1 MRTFLLGLFLFLIV
15 FEVILQFSAKI
26 LNPYGNYPEFFEL
39 AKIQIKE
46 QRPESTIYFVGDS
59 TIFGG
64 GASDEKIYSLP
75 AQFKKLLERA
85 GNSYQVINLGYPG
98 TTGKEHLEVLRLLPH
113 KSKIIIRTGINDSWK
128 RHENYQLHVLGNY
141 FEIRTLKLAMIF
153 WYGWMRDEK
162 SESATRSYFEEL
174 TDMAKKKSLDLYFL
188 DYFLG
193 EKTFMNTFFEDYSNF
208 IPLAKILNKS
218 GFADKNSRISRR
230 FLSYDLVH
238 ANDLGYQLQ
247 AQTVFN
253 WFASRSKFNLSPNQ
267 KFKLTVDEEALKAL
281 EVTLN
286 SWLHRLREKQLES
299 VELFPFA
306 MKAAWQYYIATGDES
321 VKSIYDK
328 LANIYINIFHSIY
341 PITYTFNRLDRLNIS
356 NPNDAGELDLDASK
370 MNAWFQLIRIFAHRS
385 NHDYVSEYLLK
396 FPDIMKMN
404 KTYSDY
410 EKLTSPHPLELC
422 PLLLKETG
430 FKKEYFSALKDWKD
444 IFHGDFDINYI
455 NKENWKICGDG
466 SLH

>member
-1 MRTFLLGLFLFLIV
+1 MERVG
-15 FEVILQFSAKI
+15 
-26 LNPYGNYPEFFEL
+26 NP
-39 AKIQIKE
+39 
-46 QRPESTIYFVGDS
+46 
-59 TIFGG
+59 
-64 GASDEKIYSLP
+64 
-75 AQFKKLLERA
+75 
-85 GNSYQVINLGYPG
+85 YQVINLGYPG
-98 TTGKEHLEVLRLLPH
+98 TTGKEHLEVLKLLPNE
-113 KSKIIIRTGINDSWK
+113 SKIIIRTGINDSWK
-128 RHENYQLHVLGNY
+128 RHENYQFHLLGNY

-174 TDMAKKKSLDLYFL
+174 TDIAKNKSFDLYFL

-193 EKTFMNTFFEDYSNF
+193 EKTFMNTFFEGYSNF
-208 IPLAKILNKS
+208 IPLAKILKKS
-218 GFADKNSRISRR
+218 GFADKNSRISKR

-267 KFKLTVDEEALKAL
+267 KFNLTVGEEELKAL

-286 SWLHRLREKQLES
+286 SWLSRLREKQLDS

-321 VKSIYDK
+321 VKLTYDK

-341 PITYTFNRLDRLNIS
+341 PITYTLNRLDRLNTS
-356 NPNDAGELDLDASK
+356 GANDAKKLDLDASK
-370 MNAWFQLIRIFAHRS
+370 MNAWFQLIRIFGNRS
-385 NHDYVSEYLLK
+385 NHDYVAEYLSK
-396 FPDIMKMN
+396 FPEIMKVDR
-404 KTYSDY
+404 TYSNY

-422 PLLLKETG
+422 PLLVKEAG
-430 FKKEYFSALKDWKD
+430 YKKEDFSALKDWKD
-444 IFHGDFDINYI
+444 IFHSDFKISYI
-455 NKENWKICGDG
+455 DEGNWEICREG
-466 SLH
+466 LLQ